1 MNTILRYATRRG
13 FRRMTEMV
21 LKCGASVNDEDVF
34 TRDTPLLLGIKKG
47 NIQVVEVLLSYN
59 CAVYYTDMRL
69 AIELGEVDILQLLA
83 NHQVPPN
90 MFIHWSNGDG
100 ESPLFWA
107 IDADQPAVVS
117 FLLDRGANIYG
128 LSGFAGD
135 CPLSRAVAKASVH
148 VVQRLLLH
156 CGNPSNLN
164 RAVHPLLHLAARR
177 GAADIVTV
185 LLEHGDTAMLTST
198 DERGLT
204 ALHCSISPVVSA
216 LLLHHNEDLI
226 RAIDKTG
233 RTALHYAASNG
244 MYFKVLSLLFMLSL
258 LTLLWYFIRK
268 SRCGECVVAD
278 TGRRCGCQRS
288 TRGDTFSYCCREW
301 SFADKRGS

>member
-117 FLLDRGANIYG
+117 FLLDR
-128 LSGFAGD
+128 
-135 CPLSRAVAKASVH
+135 
-148 VVQRLLLH
+148 
-156 CGNPSNLN
+156 
-164 RAVHPLLHLAARR
+164 
-177 GAADIVTV
+177 
-185 LLEHGDTAMLTST
+185 
-198 DERGLT
+198 
-204 ALHCSISPVVSA
+204 
-216 LLLHHNEDLI
+216 
-226 RAIDKTG
+226 
-233 RTALHYAASNG
+233 
-244 MYFKVLSLLFMLSL
+244 
-258 LTLLWYFIRK
+258 
-268 SRCGECVVAD
+268 
-278 TGRRCGCQRS
+278 
-288 TRGDTFSYCCREW
+288 
-301 SFADKRGS
+301 